1 MSPRGNLFCF
11 HFTRNYVQAR
21 TVVRILWEV
30 NGASNVCVFAPS
42 CRDFIAPSVFMD
54 KEMKSFGRCFSWRGM
69 HACCGL
75 AECKLEVVSSVVS
88 YTFHQNRPQ
97 GTDRPGV
104 SHATT
109 PFSAVASQQWHHRQK
124 TCNREVAVGI
134 EVGVCFVLVGVRLGL
149 GWVGLG
155 RLLQGIEP
163 TPLCGA
169 IPRPTSTS
177 TGPSSL
183 IAADL

>member
-1 MSPRGNLFCF
+1 MMDVFESTGELLCF

-88 YTFHQNRPQ
+88 YAFHQNRPQ

-109 PFSAVASQQWHHRQK
+109 PFRLWHHTSGITAVASSAKNLQPGSCRRDRGW
-124 TCNREVAVGI
+124 CLFCVGWGS
-134 EVGVCFVLVGVRLGL
+134 VGVGLCWLGF
-149 GWVGLG
+149 G
-155 RLLQGIEP
+155 
-163 TPLCGA
+163 
-169 IPRPTSTS
+169 
-177 TGPSSL
+177 
-183 IAADL
+183 